1 MHKPKVLIYI
11 RVSTEEQAKFG
22 YSINMQQNQCT
33 TYADKMGF
41 DIGEIYIDDGY
52 TAKNMKRPQLLRMLD
67 IVKKGKIFML

>member
-1 MHKPKVLIYI
+1 
-11 RVSTEEQAKFG
+11 
-22 YSINMQQNQCT
+22 MQQNQCT